1 MVPGVIAKCVQHRR
15 YVAKGIEKFPMPLS
29 GHRDRDA
36 LVFEVT
42 GVDVAGPFCL
52 KEGGKTWIL
61 LFTCAV
67 YHVVHL
73 ELITSLPTK
82 GFNVGQR
89 MFVARCG

>member
-1 MVPGVIAKCVQHRR
+1 
-15 YVAKGIEKFPMPLS
+15 MPLP

-42 GVDVAGPFCL
+42 GVDVAGPLYL

-67 YHVVHL
+67 YRVVHL
-73 ELITSLPTK
+73 ELIMSLPTK
-82 GFNVGQR
+82 GFSLGQK
-89 MFVARCG
+89 MFIARRG